1 MNTRNSTKRR
11 RRLVEFL
18 VFNLLAL
25 ALLELARF
33 LLGLLSVLLA
43 SFDFA
48 LLRFASFT
56 CLVCL
61 VWLLDFLW
69 FALFAYFP

>member
-1 MNTRNSTKRR
+1 MPETQPYDALR

-25 ALLELARF
+25 ALLGIARF
-33 LLGLLSVLLA
+33 VLGLLSFLLA
-43 SFDFA
+43 SLDFV

-56 CLVCL
+56 CLV
-61 VWLLDFLW
+61 
-69 FALFAYFP
+69 